1 VVFASFV
8 VDRLDLA
15 LRCKVEDNEVRFA
28 MLITRAAELAGV
40 NPQTLRYYERRGLLR
55 PSGRRASGYREYSA
69 DDVRAVRFIKRAQEL
84 GLSLDDALELLR
96 LRRAAPARREA
107 VRAVAERRL
116 ADLDARVRDL
126 QRMRRALR
134 HLVTACRAGRDPHC
148 PILEALDGERETC
161 HDDD

>member
-1 VVFASFV
+1 
-8 VDRLDLA
+8 
-15 LRCKVEDNEVRFA
+15 
-28 MLITRAAELAGV
+28 MLITRAAGLAGV

-69 DDVRAVRFIKRAQEL
+69 EDVRAVRFVKRAQEL

-96 LRRAAPARREA
+96 LRRATPARREA

-116 ADLDARVRDL
+116 ADLDGRVRDL

-134 HLVTACRAGRDPHC
+134 HLIGSCRAGRDPHC
-148 PILEALDGERETC
+148 PILETLDGGREIC